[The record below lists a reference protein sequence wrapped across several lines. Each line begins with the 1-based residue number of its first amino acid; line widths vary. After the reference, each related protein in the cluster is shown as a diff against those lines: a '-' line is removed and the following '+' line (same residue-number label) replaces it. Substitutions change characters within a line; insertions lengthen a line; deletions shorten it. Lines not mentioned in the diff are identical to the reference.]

1 MKMTVNSRSDQA
13 GRAKENKKITWR
25 KPDGSWGIEG
35 VNLAVLPPKVYGALC
50 KLMELEHPNCPSNG
64 DLIRSMSDEELA
76 DFLVKNEIFH
86 TKGYALKW
94 VNSVALT

>member
-1 MKMTVNSRSDQA
+1 MSS
-13 GRAKENKKITWR
+13 KITWR
-25 KPDGSWGIEG
+25 KPNGTWGIEG
-35 VNLAVLPPKVYGALC
+35 EDLAKVSPRIYGALC